1 MANAL
6 GFTCRATWSNCAHLG
21 QLAVT
26 ELVTDPELRQRA
38 DAEREELVQLL
49 GRRIEVFNRLAAEAG
64 LRTPRY
70 DSGFFLTV
78 FTPDSERTAAVM
90 RDDGVFVLPIPGGVR
105 VALCATPRA
114 ELPRLVDALKA
125 GVAAAG

>member
-1 MANAL
+1 MGSLSAPK
-6 GFTCRATWSNCAHLG
+6 GD
-21 QLAVT
+21 T
-26 ELVTDPELRQRA
+26 ELVSDPKLRERA
-38 DAEREELVQLL
+38 DAEREDLVQLL

-78 FTPDSERTAAVM
+78 FTPDSERTAAEM

-105 VALCATPRA
+105 VALCATPRS

-125 GVAAAG
+125 GVAATG